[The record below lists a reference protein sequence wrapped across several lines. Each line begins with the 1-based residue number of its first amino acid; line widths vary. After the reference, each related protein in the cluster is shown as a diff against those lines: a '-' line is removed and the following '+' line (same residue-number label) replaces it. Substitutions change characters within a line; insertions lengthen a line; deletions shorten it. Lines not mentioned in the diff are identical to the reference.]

1 MDYLSSDSINLLTA
15 FYNGLTIHDESLFD
29 ESCIDQ
35 LVDNGLIESRFI
47 SYDFSSDDAVSSNFS
62 DYVITEKGKGY
73 MLYLEDNRIFQES
86 VKQIADSAK
95 TQSDLAIKKAKKAD
109 IKGWIAV
116 GISAFS
122 LMLEI
127 ICNYEQIAEFLSL
140 LF

>member
-47 SYDFSSDDAVSSNFS
+47 SYVFSSDDAVSSNFS

>member
-47 SYDFSSDDAVSSNFS
+47 SYVFSSDDAVSSNFS

-109 IKGWIAV
+109 KKGWIAV